1 MLFESYRSN
10 AERQHASRD
19 YRGVLGLLAAVMIF
33 DALQDTVGTLPALA
47 VGGMAFSAVNGLGNA
62 GGEAAGSASAAAAAT
77 PAATMTPRVAP
88 QPSLGLNLS
97 PTAPTMGM

>member
-47 VGGMAFSAVNGLGNA
+47 IGGMALGALSNA